1 MASRPPKAHPNRRA
15 ARTRVRSAL
24 TDNRKNARSPPPP
37 QFTPLSIAYDRLLPL
52 IRDLLD
58 FKWPPPMRESPD
70 QRNKSLRYDYHRDHG
85 HETNHCQR
93 LKFLVEKLI
102 LAGYLRRYL
111 REPIHWVATA
121 PTTDTAIAGIEH
133 ASGPRQAINFILG
146 GSADSQYQ
154 TKKQRR
160 KVLRTASVRARVN
173 TVRAQENITAVQ
185 PVDDTISF
193 PLINPA
199 WVITLHN
206 DALVLTVSITI
217 LMYTGSSLIQA
228 VQSIYY
234 ISQPLSK

>member
-1 MASRPPKAHPNRRA
+1 
-15 ARTRVRSAL
+15 
-24 TDNRKNARSPPPP
+24 
-37 QFTPLSIAYDRLLPL
+37 
-52 IRDLLD
+52 
-58 FKWPPPMRESPD
+58 MRESPD

-121 PTTDTAIAGIEH
+121 PTTDTAIADIEH

-199 WVITLHN
+199 RVITLHN